1 MLEQWPDTGQD
12 YYLVMICDG
21 AHHKGISEPYAV
33 AAIVK
38 FQKYVAMTVDSLG
51 DFFIFYLDNLEIQVD
66 YPLFTFEIIKI
77 VKKL

>member
-1 MLEQWPDTGQD
+1 MLEQWPDIGQD
-12 YYLVMICDG
+12 YYLVTICDG
-21 AHHKGISEPYAV
+21 PHHEGIREPYPV

-38 FQKYVAMTVDSLG
+38 FQKYVAITADSLG

-66 YPLFTFEIIKI
+66 YPLFKYEIIKI